1 MLRPRGRMFGLLVS
15 IQPDEECQI
24 AQIGQDLIV
33 LPQYLDLSGY
43 VGKSISMIR
52 VDFERYCVRLL
63 A

>member
-1 MLRPRGRMFGLLVS
+1 MFGLLVS

-33 LPQYLDLSGY
+33 LPQDLDLSGY
-43 VGKSISMIR
+43 VGKSIGMIR